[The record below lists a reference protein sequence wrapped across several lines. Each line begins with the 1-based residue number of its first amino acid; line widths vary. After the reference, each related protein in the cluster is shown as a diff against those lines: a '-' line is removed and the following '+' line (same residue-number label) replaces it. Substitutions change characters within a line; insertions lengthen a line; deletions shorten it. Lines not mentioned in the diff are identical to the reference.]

1 MYKKLCFLVLIL
13 MEIRQGK
20 AISINWFL
28 NGNKCKGLID
38 LSDERRIMYDEQRH

>member
-1 MYKKLCFLVLIL
+1 MYKKLCFLVLII

-28 NGNKCKGLID
+28 MVINAKD
-38 LSDERRIMYDEQRH
+38 